1 MQGIIQAANASK
13 SGKTLR
19 VQVNGQWY
27 STKHWELQNL
37 IGQEITAQ
45 VSQSDFQ
52 GTPMHWLND
61 YTVVGQGGNTA
72 DAAFQAAYAQQPNV
86 IERVVTEPKKTDKD
100 LQITALAL
108 VKCIEG
114 IQSPQQAVQALNDV
128 KRLLQGKPPEF
139 SDPEDEYSGIPF

>member
-27 STKHWELQNL
+27 STKHWELQNMV
-37 IGQEITAQ
+37 GQEITAQ

-72 DAAFQAAYAQQPNV
+72 DAAFQAAHAQNV
-86 IERVVTEPKKTDKD
+86 GQTAPQRTDKD

-114 IQSPQQAVQALNDV
+114 IQSPQQAVEAFNEV
-128 KRLLQGKPPEF
+128 KRLLSGKPEPDF
-139 SDPEDEYSGIPF
+139 DDNVPF